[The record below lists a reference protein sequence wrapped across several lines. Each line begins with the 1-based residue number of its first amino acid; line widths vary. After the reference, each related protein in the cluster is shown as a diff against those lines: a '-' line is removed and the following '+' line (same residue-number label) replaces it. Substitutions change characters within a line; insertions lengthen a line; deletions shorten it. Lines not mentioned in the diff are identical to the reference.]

1 MYGGFGGPPIREP
14 RYNKVAPPKSIGDLP
29 RFLKDAVGGFLK
41 RLFYIFELVWNTGP
55 WILITL
61 IFISVFDGIMP
72 LVGSLISRGIL
83 NELQTVISDRAL
95 ATAGGS
101 TYTVSFIG
109 SSAMLLVIF
118 FFIHN
123 ILTKIVSSLSGEVIR
138 ISGEKVT
145 KHVRV
150 EIMRKASEIDM
161 ASFDMPEFYE
171 KLENANRE
179 AGMRPVS
186 VLSSTL
192 SIISRIIALV
202 SYIAVLAVAPNMWWM
217 APIMLVVSIPS
228 AIINFAYRRKNFLY
242 MRHRSVERRKMNYY
256 SSLSVNKDIV
266 KEIRMFDLSEHF
278 IGRYNAEFDKYYK
291 GMRSLIIKENVL
303 HGVVII
309 TSAVINCAL
318 FAMIMV
324 TVFEGKIMIGDYS
337 LYTGALTSIGTY
349 VAALISVSASVYEGT
364 LFIDN
369 LMSFLDEKPTV
380 VTSTDTPAKLVR
392 GAGHTIEFRHVS
404 FCYPG
409 SNKKVIDDVNLTF
422 SPGETVVLVGL
433 NGAGKTTLIKLLT
446 RLYDPTEGQILFDGK
461 DLKEYDVKEYYSL
474 FGIIFQDFGKYAVS
488 VADNIR
494 FGDIFAEAD
503 EERIRKAAQMAN
515 VDGYINTLPNEYQTL
530 LMKYFDPNGTEL
542 SIGQWQKLSVARA
555 FYSDSDIVILDEP
568 TASLDAIAEQEIFNQ
583 FDKLRDGKMT
593 VFVSHRLS
601 SATVASKIV
610 VLENGKV
617 VEEGNHQEL
626 MAKKGKYFE
635 LFSTQAKRYIEES
648 DKSR

>member
-14 RYNKVAPPKSIGDLP
+14 RYKKVDLPKSIGDVP
-29 RFLKDAVGGFLK
+29 RFLKEVIGGFFK
-41 RLFYIFELVWNTGP
+41 RLFYIFKLVWGTSP
-55 WILITL
+55 LILATL
-61 IFISVFDGIMP
+61 IFISVFEGVMP
-72 LVGSLISRGIL
+72 LVGSLISKEIL
-83 NELQTVISDRAL
+83 NELQTIISGRAL
-95 ATAGGS
+95 AAVDGS
-101 TYTVSFIG
+101 AYVVSFVG

-123 ILTKIVSSLSGEVIR
+123 ILTKIVSSLSGAVIR

-145 KHVRV
+145 NHVRV
-150 EIMRKASEIDM
+150 EIMRKASEVDI

-171 KLENANRE
+171 MLENANRE
-179 AGMRPVS
+179 AGVRPVS

-192 SIISRIIALV
+192 SVISRVISLG
-202 SYIAVLAVAPNMWWM
+202 SYIAVLAVAPGMWWT
-217 APIMLVVSIPS
+217 APVMLAVSIPS

-242 MRHRSVERRKMNYY
+242 IRRRSVERRKMNYY
-256 SSLSVNKDIV
+256 SSLAVNKDMV

-278 IGRYNAEFDKYYK
+278 VGKYNQEFDRYYR
-291 GMRSLIIKENVL
+291 GMRSLIIKENIW

-309 TSAVINCAL
+309 ISAVANGLL
-318 FAMIMV
+318 FAMIMLA
-324 TVFEGKIMIGDYS
+324 VFDGKIMIGDYS

-349 VAALISVSASVYEGT
+349 VSSLIALSASVYEGT

-369 LMSFLDEKPTV
+369 LMSFLAEKPTV
-380 VTSTDTPAKLVR
+380 VTATDTPAKLER
-392 GAGHTIEFRHVS
+392 GKGHTIEFRHVS

-409 SNKKVIDDVNLTF
+409 STKKVLDDINLTF

-446 RLYDPTEGQILFDGK
+446 RLYDPTEGEILLDGK
-461 DLKEYDVKEYYSL
+461 NLKEYDVKEYYSL

-494 FGDIFAEAD
+494 FGDIFADAD
-503 EERIRKAAQMAN
+503 EKRIRDAAVMAN
-515 VDGYINTLPNEYQTL
+515 IDGYIKTLPSEYDTL
-530 LMKYFDPNGTEL
+530 LMKYFDPDGTEL

-555 FYSDSDIVILDEP
+555 FYSNSDIVILDEP

-583 FDKLRDGKMT
+583 FDKLREGKMT

-617 VEEGNHQEL
+617 VEEGNHQTL
-626 MAKKGKYFE
+626 MANKGKYYE

-648 DKSR
+648 DVV